1 VVFSIIK
8 LFPSV
13 KQHAQV
19 VEILKS
25 VQDLIRPAF
34 GCLGSWLSE
43 QDFMHNHIQYV
54 EQWESEEALHRHIRS
69 DLYRRVLAAMEL
81 SRLPPEVSFYFASEK
96 KGFELIE
103 SARPQAK
110 RQQPSLGSR

>member
-8 LFPSV
+8 LFPAA
-13 KQHAQV
+13 KQQAQV

-25 VQDLIRPAF
+25 VKDLIRPSY
-34 GCLGSWLSE
+34 GCLGCWLSE
-43 QDFMHNHIQYV
+43 DDFLHNHIQYV
-54 EQWESEEALHRHIRS
+54 EQWDSEEALHNHIRS

-81 SRLPPEVSFYFASEK
+81 SKQPPEVSFHFASEK

-103 SARPQAK
+103 AVRPHAK
-110 RQQPSLGSR
+110 RQQPSVGSR